1 MTEQNLTT
9 MSSLEVQHKVEQFL
23 YMQASALDD
32 RNWETWLSLFTEN
45 GKMGFGA
52 LRYLSNPIVAVIDS
66 ENGGKNISEITLIS
80 RDVPVVSNIDVAI
93 ENGAEVLL
101 LGIANSGGQIPKSW
115 FPIINLAIEKGL
127 SIINGLH
134 NLLALKYSK
143 KIKKEQKK

>member
-1 MTEQNLTT
+1 MLD
-9 MSSLEVQHKVEQFL
+9 KRKKIAI
-23 YMQASALDD
+23 YM
-32 RNWETWLSLFTEN
+32 EGHLFTEN

-80 RDVPVVSNIDVAI
+80 RDVPIVSNIDVAI

-115 FPIINLAIEKGL
+115 FPIINLAVERGL
-127 SIINGLH
+127 SIINGLLVQVRECSGGAKGLH
-134 NLLALKYSK
+134 SSHLYTCLPARDSRNAGARW
-143 KIKKEQKK
+143 